1 MIKLLSMLE
10 KYQPSLLF
18 KDKDTQKR
26 IKLLH
31 SDPYVKQLKPKIK
44 TCLDFY
50 QANLIKQ
57 GLLNKL
63 ALEKDY
69 ETIRINNDA
78 IWDNIFYQEKKLIA
92 HLDGK
97 EIREKIPSFEFNGL
111 KIFIPFFDER
121 LNHYYT
127 NDMAIFEK
135 KQYFDIYRNFTKF
148 VVEVGM
154 YGHLPYQSF
163 FASCYCI
170 ASLESNYVLYD
181 VKHET
186 MTVLL
191 FNQDFSF
198 TMQDNSEHLA
208 QLILNEDVTHVVDYL
223 MEHKL
228 LNKKCEKKLR
238 KGYR

>member
-1 MIKLLSMLE
+1 MIKFLSMLE

-26 IKLLH
+26 IKLLQ
-31 SDPYVKQLKPKIK
+31 SDPNVKQLKPKIK

-50 QANLIKQ
+50 QVNLIKQ

-69 ETIRINNDA
+69 ESIRINNDS
-78 IWDNIFYQEKKLIA
+78 IWDNILYQEKKLIA

-127 NDMAIFEK
+127 NDMAIFET
-135 KQYFDIYRNFTKF
+135 KQYFDIYRNFIKYN
-148 VVEVGM
+148 VDVGM
-154 YGHLPYQSF
+154 YGHLPYESF
-163 FASCYCI
+163 SASCYCI
-170 ASLESNYVLYD
+170 AFSNSNYVLYD
-181 VKHET
+181 VRYET
-186 MTVLL
+186 MTVV
-191 FNQDFSF
+191 FSNQNFSF
-198 TMQDNSEHLA
+198 TMQDNSKHLA
-208 QLILNEDVTHVVDYL
+208 QLILEEDVSLVLDFVLKHQ
-223 MEHKL
+223 L

-238 KGYR
+238 KEYN